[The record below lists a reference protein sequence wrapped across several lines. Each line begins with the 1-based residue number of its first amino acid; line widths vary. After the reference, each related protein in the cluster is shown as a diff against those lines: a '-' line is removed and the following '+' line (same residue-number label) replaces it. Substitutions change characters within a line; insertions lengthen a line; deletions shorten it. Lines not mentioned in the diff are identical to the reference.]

1 MLNPYGCQGGDGPRC
16 QLLQDACEDR
26 ALRLGHLR
34 EPQPAVGPEVPLPVA
49 PPLRA
54 EDGAPQDL
62 RGEEQ
67 GSEGGGECHDAE
79 GAWPEDA
86 EVLDARAAEAEVEE
100 VGLHALMGPHGMG
113 AGERDA

>member
-1 MLNPYGCQGGDGPRC
+1 MARPQGRVPGA
-16 QLLQDACEDR
+16 QLLQDACENR

-34 EPQPAVGPEVPLPVA
+34 EPQAAVGPQVPLPVA

-54 EDGAPQDL
+54 EDRTPQDL
-62 RGEEQ
+62 HGEVQ
-67 GSEGGGECHDAE
+67 GAHVGRELNEAE
-79 GAWPEDA
+79 GAGPEDA
-86 EVLDARAAEAEVEE
+86 DVRDAGTVEAEVEE